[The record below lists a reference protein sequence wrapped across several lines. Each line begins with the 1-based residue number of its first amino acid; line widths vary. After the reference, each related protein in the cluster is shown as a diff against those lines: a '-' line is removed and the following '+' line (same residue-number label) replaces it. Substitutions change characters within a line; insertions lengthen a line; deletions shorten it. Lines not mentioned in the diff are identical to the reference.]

1 MNLTIK
7 PLTPELTDDYF
18 DFFDNRAFSDRKGA
32 FCYCTWFHFDCSI
45 EEHYKHGQDAMR
57 NQAMEYI
64 ADGKLNGYLAFADG
78 VSVGF
83 CNADDKENY
92 IRIKKE
98 ISTNSD
104 ESQRIKSIVCFT
116 IAPDFRGKGIASAL
130 LLKVIDD
137 AKAEGYFAVES
148 YPQLHDKHNPF
159 DFAGP
164 LHLYEKAG
172 FIKVSEQDKT
182 IIMRKEL
189 KQC

>member
-1 MNLTIK
+1 MNIVIKKLT
-7 PLTPELTDDYF
+7 TDLADDFF

-45 EEHYKHGQDAMR
+45 EEYYKCGQNAMR
-57 NQAMEYI
+57 NQAAEYI
-64 ADGKLNGYLAFADG
+64 VDGKLNGYLAFADG

-83 CNADDKENY
+83 CNADDNENY
-92 IRIKKE
+92 NRIKKE
-98 ISTNSD
+98 ISTSNN

-116 IAPDFRGKGIASAL
+116 IAPEFRGKGIASAL
-130 LLKVIDD
+130 LSKVIYD
-137 AKAEGYFAVES
+137 AKTEGYFAVES

-172 FIKVSEQDKT
+172 FIKVMEQDKT

-189 KQC
+189 R